1 MEIYSH
7 TANTNVT
14 TLFYLAESYL
24 FFLPASAFLFLWSP
38 FECQSEQALHS
49 RVVGNRWHMSLK
61 HQRVTRNGAHLD
73 AKVINPDS
81 SDRRKADVRLSVVFC
96 QQREYYSLLTVYII
110 LGDFPRYVM
119 LIERDVSKQTVQ
131 CVDNSDVGK
140 LVLVCQ
146 IWKLVSNNRFNSQ
159 FYPAKLL
166 VPGKRYFK
174 LHAPLGRQQ
183 AFHSK
188 GVFIRLMVVQQE
200 TDLELRNWNQC
211 NFWQIKIW
219 YFGTQVENFYFI
231 IDGAIWVENLKI

>member
-1 MEIYSH
+1 
-7 TANTNVT
+7 
-14 TLFYLAESYL
+14 
-24 FFLPASAFLFLWSP
+24 
-38 FECQSEQALHS
+38 
-49 RVVGNRWHMSLK
+49 MSLK

-146 IWKLVSNNRFNSQ
+146 I
-159 FYPAKLL
+159 
-166 VPGKRYFK
+166 
-174 LHAPLGRQQ
+174 
-183 AFHSK
+183 
-188 GVFIRLMVVQQE
+188 
-200 TDLELRNWNQC
+200 
-211 NFWQIKIW
+211 
-219 YFGTQVENFYFI
+219 
-231 IDGAIWVENLKI
+231 